1 MQYHISHVP
10 DSIGERWWRMMMDE
24 TINELPYDITLPHR
38 TLVSLTTSLFELT
51 IYRSWTNFSWIA
63 TESGGLHQW
72 PVPAV
77 YTKNSACPFTVS
89 LLRCTPFEDVFF
101 ILLFK
106 YLSWRSGRD
115 NLIIILILGYA
126 LSFYLLLKYNIPFS
140 WHWFGAT
147 CWLLAGWL
155 VGFLLSFFQLSFLFA
170 PMPYLFVSWMSCEI
184 ADQNCCLMWFH
195 PPVST
200 PFKFFSPKYW
210 IPAPLM
216 LAYAIIHSVRLKKNR
231 EEKKTI
237 PDSVSSFFLNL
248 RVTWWKKMVFAPT
261 GAVFGIV
268 GWLEL
273 FCWF

>member
-10 DSIGERWWRMMMDE
+10 DSIGERWWRMLMDE

-155 VGFLLSFFQLSFLFA
+155 VGFLLSFFQLFSIRAHALLVCVLNVLWNCGPKLLFD
-170 PMPYLFVSWMSCEI
+170 V
-184 ADQNCCLMWFH
+184 
-195 PPVST
+195 
-200 PFKFFSPKYW
+200 
-210 IPAPLM
+210 
-216 LAYAIIHSVRLKKNR
+216 
-231 EEKKTI
+231 
-237 PDSVSSFFLNL
+237 VSSTRIHPLQIFLSKVL
-248 RVTWWKKMVFAPT
+248 DSSTFD
-261 GAVFGIV
+261 V
-268 GWLEL
+268 GLCDYSFRPIKEK
-273 FCWF
+273 